1 VVTFET
7 EVAIMTGRV
16 GDGVYS
22 RKPWDDNPPQDYIGP
37 FGSNRERLIK
47 QAMAAHTM
55 TSEEIQLWVRPSLP
69 QIEMFPDR
77 YGYTQKEYGIEDII
91 ELTGRAATRK
101 DFSGEATT
109 TESTS
114 RNTLGNSI

>member
-1 VVTFET
+1 
-7 EVAIMTGRV
+7 MTGHYA
-16 GDGVYS
+16 DGVYG
-22 RKPWDDNPPQDYIGP
+22 RKPLNEQPQDYIGP
-37 FGSNRERLIK
+37 FTSNHSRLIY
-47 QAMAAHTM
+47 QAMASITM
-55 TSEEIQLWVRPSLP
+55 TSEDVQLWVRPNLP

-91 ELTGRAATRK
+91 ELTGRAVTRK

-114 RNTLGNSI
+114 RNALGPI

>member
-1 VVTFET
+1 MSGKY
-7 EVAIMTGRV
+7 A
-16 GDGVYS
+16 DGVYNH
-22 RKPWDDNPPQDYIGP
+22 RPWAAEIPQDYIGP
-37 FGSNRERLIK
+37 FESNHSRLIY
-47 QAMAAHTM
+47 QAVASITM
-55 TSEEIQLWVRPSLP
+55 NSEDIQLFVRPNLP
-69 QIEMFPDR
+69 QIEMFPDK

-114 RNTLGNSI
+114 RNTLGQV